1 MRKLMLLLAV
11 TGLASTLW
19 AADYFTGNWKLHP
32 AKTKVT
38 GAAQAFKSG
47 TATFTSQ
54 NNGYK
59 MVYDAVNGE
68 GKALHVEVTVKFDGK
83 DHTVAGD
90 PSFDAFSARRVD
102 DFTEDRVLKK
112 GGKEVAT
119 ERVVVSK
126 DGKMATVTEKS
137 KDAKGQDVIVTTV
150 WIKQ

>member
-11 TGLASTLW
+11 FGLTGLLW
-19 AADYFTGNWKLHP
+19 AADHFSGNWKLDP
-32 AKTKVT
+32 SKTKVT
-38 GAAQAFKSG
+38 GVAQTFKSG
-47 TATFTSQ
+47 SATITSQ
-54 NNGYK
+54 SNGYK
-59 MVYDAVNGE
+59 MVYDATNGE
-68 GKALHVEVTVKFDGK
+68 GKALHVEVTVQFDGK
-83 DHTVAGD
+83 DHPVTGD
-90 PSFDAFSARRVD
+90 PSCDSFSARRLD

-137 KDAKGQDVIVTTV
+137 KDAKGQDAIVTTV